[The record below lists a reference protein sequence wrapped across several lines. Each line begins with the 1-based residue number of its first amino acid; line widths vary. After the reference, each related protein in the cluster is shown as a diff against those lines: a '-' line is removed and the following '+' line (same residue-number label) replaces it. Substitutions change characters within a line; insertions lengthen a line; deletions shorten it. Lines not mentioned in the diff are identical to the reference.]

1 MECYSCGAERWPEEW
16 PRELWRSM
24 LSGLL
29 QICKSTRTIFGICSD
44 VLHSLNSSVDDQW
57 ICVSPGR
64 ISEHVV
70 SIAPL
75 LKRVPIRSLSNA
87 EQCGLQKH
95 LRRSYTKPLEVDPF
109 QWPFFVG
116 DSGTAAKEEKKSVG
130 LPEIVAQKQEHGMV
144 SMEQDSEVNSDSGKG
159 TAVSAASPVQ
169 EVRRKRKSKS
179 FSPPELEQTETEDS
193 GIQQKETVNKHLK
206 LVKSSYS
213 RVEGDVLEKKKKK
226 KTEMKKQKSSS
237 SCKESSKPSKKLGL
251 KMQMAQKEKHKHE
264 LAKNKAT
271 GLVSVQKSQY
281 LKMNMIKQ
289 KKDMKQ
295 QRKKGLDGEQLR
307 KSVSSTKKDKC

>member
-1 MECYSCGAERWPEEW
+1 ME
-16 PRELWRSM
+16 
-24 LSGLL
+24 
-29 QICKSTRTIFGICSD
+29 
-44 VLHSLNSSVDDQW
+44 DQW

-95 LRRSYTKPLEVDPF
+95 LRRSYTKPLEVDTF
-109 QWPFFVG
+109 QWPFFGG
-116 DSGTAAKEEKKSVG
+116 DSGTGIKEEGKTRAE
-130 LPEIVAQKQEHGMV
+130 LPEKQEQGMV

-169 EVRRKRKSKS
+169 EVRRMKRKSKS

-193 GIQQKETVNKHLK
+193 GIQKETANKHLK
-206 LVKSSYS
+206 LVNSSFS
-213 RVEGDVLEKKKKK
+213 NRGKEGEAAEKTDGVVE
-226 KTEMKKQKSSS
+226 KKQKKAIKKQKNSSS
-237 SCKESSKPSKKLGL
+237 SNNSNNAISKKLGL
-251 KMQMAQKEKHKHE
+251 KIQKEKKLKMPKHKHQ
-264 LAKNKAT
+264 LAKNKPT

-281 LKMNMIKQ
+281 LKINMIKE
-289 KKDMKQ
+289 KKDMKHQ
-295 QRKKGLDGEQLR
+295 VKKGDQLR